1 MENNQKSIFAAI
13 SYSYISMIDDYL
25 NVLKNPCASSFE
37 YFDEEVW
44 GILSDAKTLFT
55 TLPNLLGAESEFKET
70 YAENLVNY
78 RKTLEEKFRSL
89 SAYKRE
95 LMHLTSLYN
104 LKSSMTE
111 ATYEDYHM
119 TEEDAKNMDFSML
132 AKDCSHF
139 VFAEKVPH
147 KRQDRAAGLLP
158 YVPMRMTKESF
169 LAYVEKSLQKINIDD
184 TPENAKFL
192 TGVLL
197 QLFDGQLYENY
208 GTSFVDIRRSL
219 EELSLIEDS
228 EEFFEEADLTN
239 ETLDFAID
247 LIQNLYHMICSFSNL
262 LIFDAL
268 TFETLTD
275 LHLSFYDLYCTIQN
289 ILTESD
295 DKDIFLET
303 LPERVSTIK
312 EELEGLYKKAC
323 KTKEIDPLFIL
334 MQTYISMSVHHVFGF
349 DAGKHDP
356 YSQDVLEVLR
366 DFMSDL
372 RSRLNTLSPVPRK
385 LRMQYFMSV
394 VPFIMNEQT
403 FYNYI
408 MQGFENVADPK
419 RNLFTMM
426 YLSNV
431 LEEKGFFDT
440 LEGAN
445 QDAFVPYDFEDDY
458 YDESP
463 LYGTEEAH
471 DCGCGHNPG
480 HHDHECCGGHHHDDH
495 ECCGGHHHDD
505 HECCGGHHHEGD
517 HDCGCG
523 HDHH

>member
-1 MENNQKSIFAAI
+1 MDNNQKSIFAAV
-13 SYSYISMIDDYL
+13 SYSYICMIDDYL
-25 NVLKNPCASSFE
+25 NVLKNPCASSFQ
-37 YFDEEVW
+37 YFDEDVS
-44 GILSDAKTLFT
+44 GILSDLKTLFT
-55 TLPNLLGAESEFKET
+55 TLPSLLDGESEFKET
-70 YAENLVNY
+70 YAQNLVDY

-104 LKSSMTE
+104 LKSSINE
-111 ATYEDYHM
+111 ATYEDYHL
-119 TEEDAKNMDFSML
+119 TEEDAKNMDFNML
-132 AKDCSHF
+132 AKDCSSF

-147 KRQDRAAGLLP
+147 KRQDRAASLLP
-158 YVPMRMTKESF
+158 YVPMRMTKDSF
-169 LAYVEKSLQKINIDD
+169 LAYVEKSLQKINIED
-184 TPENAKFL
+184 TKENAEFL
-192 TGVLL
+192 TSILL

-208 GTSFVDIRRSL
+208 GLSFVDIRRSL
-219 EELSLIEDS
+219 EELQLIEDP

-247 LIQNLYHMICSFSNL
+247 LLQNLYHMICSFSNL

-268 TFETLTD
+268 SFETLTD
-275 LHLSFYDLYCTIQN
+275 LHVSFYDLYCTIQN
-289 ILTESD
+289 ILTDSD

-303 LPERVSTIK
+303 LPERVGTIK
-312 EELEGLYKKAC
+312 DELNGLYKKAC
-323 KTKEIDPLFIL
+323 KTKEIDPLFVL
-334 MQTYISMSVHHVFGF
+334 MQTYLSMSVHHVFGF
-349 DAGKHDP
+349 DAGKHEP
-356 YSQDVLEVLR
+356 YSQEVLEVLK

-372 RSRLNTLSPVPRK
+372 RTRLNTLAPIPRK

-408 MQGFENVADPK
+408 MQGFENVSDPK

-440 LEGAN
+440 LSGVD
-445 QDAFVPYDFEDDY
+445 QDGYVPYDFEDDY
-458 YDESP
+458 YDDSP
-463 LYGTEEAH
+463 LYGMEH
-471 DCGCGHNPG
+471 DDHCGCGHDHHHHEENHKCCGG
-480 HHDHECCGGHHHDDH
+480 HHHHDTHECCGGHHHDD
-495 ECCGGHHHDD
+495 
-505 HECCGGHHHEGD
+505 D

-523 HDHH
+523 HHHHS